1 MKSAK
6 NSRLPA
12 LLKVTEDDPMND
24 RPTSVPLF
32 DISRQHALLDDSI
45 QTALAAVCRSGKFV
59 LGPECTEVEQELAR
73 YVGVKHGIA
82 CASGSD
88 ALLLA
93 LMAYDVGP
101 GDEVIC
107 PSYTFFATASA
118 VTRLGATPIFAD
130 IDPATCN
137 LDVNHL
143 SSLVTP
149 QTKAI
154 LPVHLYGQCVEMTPL
169 LTTARRFEL
178 PVIED
183 ACQAIGAKYRGR
195 AAGSL
200 GNIGCFSFYPTKNLG
215 AYGDGGLLTTDD
227 DVVADKLRL
236 LRGHGMSPRYYHK
249 IVGINSRLDTMQA
262 AVLKVKLP
270 HLDAWT
276 VARQERAARYDAWF
290 RASGLDAMIRLP
302 HTAGERRHVWN
313 QYVVHVGEGK
323 RDELRK
329 HLAAKKVGTEIY
341 YPVPLHKQE
350 CFQYLGYADGS
361 LPHTERAAAETL
373 ALPIF
378 PELTIA
384 EQRVVVEEIAEFFG
398 VAAVTDLTQQRRAA

>member
-1 MKSAK
+1 MS
-6 NSRLPA
+6 
-12 LLKVTEDDPMND
+12 D

-32 DISRQHALLDDSI
+32 DISRQHAVLDEAI
-45 QTALAAVCRSGKFV
+45 QTALTAVCRSGKFV
-59 LGPECTEVEQELAR
+59 LGPECTELEQSLAK

-101 GDEVIC
+101 GAEVIC

-118 VTRLGATPIFAD
+118 VTRLGATPVFAD

-137 LDVNHL
+137 LDVTHL
-143 SSLVTP
+143 ASLVTP
-149 QTKAI
+149 QTRAI

-169 LTTARRFEL
+169 LDTARRFEL

-195 AAGSL
+195 AAGAL

-227 DVVADKLRL
+227 DVIADKLRL

-262 AVLKVKLP
+262 AILKLKLP

-276 VARQERAARYDAWF
+276 TARQERAARYEAWF
-290 RASGLDAMIRLP
+290 RASGLDTVLRLP
-302 HTAGERRHVWN
+302 HSAPERRHVWN
-313 QYVVHVGEGK
+313 QYVVHVNDGK
-323 RDELRK
+323 RDVLRQ
-329 HLAAKKVGTEIY
+329 HLASRKVGTEIY

-361 LPHTERAAAETL
+361 LPQTERAALETL

-384 EQRVVVEEIAEFFG
+384 EQRVVVEEIADFFG
-398 VAAVTDLTQQRRAA
+398 VAAVTDVTEQRRAA